1 VVRLNAIIER
11 IDYLKWLV
19 SGAVWLRPI
28 YPSPFRDFG
37 YDISDFC
44 AVDPMYGTLA
54 DFDRLVERLHGSGM
68 SLLLDFVP
76 NHTSDTHPWFRES
89 RASRDAPKRDWYV
102 RADEPGW
109 RATQQLAQ
117 PLRRQR
123 LASTCDP
130 ERAPMRWT
138 ADEHGGFPT
147 EQPWL
152 PMGDDVAARN
162 VQTAKP
168 IPARCYAWVL
178 SVAGSEELPLG
189 AGLLSVDRARPQTA
203 FERTQARRSGRSLPA
218 EPVHG
223 RRAGGGPL
231 RQNPKNP

>member
-1 VVRLNAIIER
+1 
-11 IDYLKWLV
+11 V
-19 SGAVWLRPI
+19 SGAVWLCPI

-37 YDISDFC
+37 YHISDFC

-54 DFDRLVERLHGSGM
+54 DFDRLVEQLNGSGM
-68 SLLLDFVP
+68 SLLFDFVP
-76 NHTSDTHPWFRES
+76 NHTSDTYPWFRER

-123 LASTCDP
+123 LGMGRTERPILTTTPSDEIGMAGVDIPPDASTIRSRTSFPALASTCDP

-138 ADEHGGFPT
+138 ADEHGGFT
-147 EQPWL
+147 SGQPWL
-152 PMGDDVAARN
+152 PMENDV
-162 VQTAKP
+162 
-168 IPARCYAWVL
+168 
-178 SVAGSEELPLG
+178 
-189 AGLLSVDRARPQTA
+189 
-203 FERTQARRSGRSLPA
+203 GRSLPA

-223 RRAGGGPL
+223 RRAGGDPL